1 VPPGP
6 FMQRPPHIRPM
17 RQQSMFGQMSYYP
30 QRGPMTRPGG
40 GLLTKIFG
48 RKAAQSQNMLNPF
61 QFQSSHVGRAAASS
75 NGSFLQLL
83 TNPNSLTKV
92 LNNTQQVLHTIQSI
106 GPMVQQ
112 YGPLIKNL
120 PALWKLYR
128 GLSNSNS
135 DNSSEE
141 TSNEG
146 TSNDGPEEDY
156 EEKTV
161 TKKKPKTS
169 SKKKSNQNK
178 KKDVKKNKNVKKRES
193 VPKLYI

>member
-6 FMQRPPHIRPM
+6 FMQRPPHIRPT
-17 RQQSMFGQMSYYP
+17 RQQPMFGQMPHYP
-30 QRGPMTRPGG
+30 QLGAMARPRGGG
-40 GLLTKIFG
+40 GLLSKIFG
-48 RKAAQSQNMLNPF
+48 RKAAQSQNMVNPF

-75 NGSFLQLL
+75 NGSFLQSLM
-83 TNPNSLTKV
+83 NPNSLTKV

-135 DNSSEE
+135 DD
-141 TSNEG
+141 SNEG
-146 TSNDGPEEDY
+146 TSNKGTDDEDY
-156 EEKTV
+156 EEKTA

-169 SKKKSNQNK
+169 SKKKSTQNK
-178 KKDVKKNKNVKKRES
+178 KKDVKKDKKVMKRES